1 MISNNCLSQCQ
12 AAVIGG
18 DLPVE
23 VDGKPLL
30 LQPTADE
37 IEQDTVLPHPPG

>member
-1 MISNNCLSQCQ
+1 MIGDDGLSQCQ

-18 DLPVE
+18 NLPVE

-30 LQPTADE
+30 FQTTADE
-37 IEQDTVLPHPPG
+37 IEQDTILPHAPG